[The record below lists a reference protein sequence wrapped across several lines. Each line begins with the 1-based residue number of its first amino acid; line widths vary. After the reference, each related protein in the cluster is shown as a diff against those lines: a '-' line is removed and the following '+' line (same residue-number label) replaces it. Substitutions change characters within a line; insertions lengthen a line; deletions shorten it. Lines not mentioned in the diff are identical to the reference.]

1 MSRLD
6 SVIRRLQAQRACID
20 HAIALIGE
28 RPGPVFEVGLGNGRT
43 YDHLRAR
50 LPGRAIYAFD
60 RQVAAHPDC
69 IPQGDFLVLG
79 DARATLRAT
88 AAARGRAAL
97 LHSDIGTGDAAA
109 NAALAAELSPAY
121 ADAVAP
127 DGILICD
134 QPLAGPAFEP
144 LPPPE
149 GVAPG
154 RYHLYRR
161 R

>member
-6 SVIRRLQAQRACID
+6 SVIRRLQAQRSCID
-20 HAIALIGE
+20 HAIALIAD

-43 YDHLRAR
+43 YDHLRDR

-60 RQVAAHPDC
+60 RQVAAHPNC
-69 IPQGDFLVLG
+69 IPNGEFLVLG
-79 DARATLRAT
+79 DARQTLRAT
-88 AAARGRAAL
+88 AASRGRARL
-97 LHSDIGTGDAAA
+97 LHSDIGTGDAGA
-109 NAALAAELSPAY
+109 NAALAVELAPVYAE
-121 ADAVAP
+121 AVAP
-127 DGILICD
+127 GGVLISD
-134 QPLAGPAFEP
+134 QPLAGSAFEP
-144 LPPPE
+144 LALPE